1 MNKIFLY
8 YYDRKNLGDDLFVHM
23 IAKRYPNVKFYIWSK
38 KENKRTFAV
47 LKNLIIINQDSKF
60 LSFLKRLRPSLE
72 ARYKSNMELKCDA
85 VVYIGGSIFIE
96 YDNWKEISNWWN
108 YEAENRKFFVL
119 GANFGP
125 YQTEDYRK
133 RMEDIFRKMEDICF
147 RDQWSKKCFSG
158 VPTVRY
164 APDILLNYPM
174 PQIPS
179 KRQVFVSLIDCSSR
193 TEGLGALAKY
203 EQDYLYYISE
213 LLKKS
218 IEDGYHIVLCS
229 FCEEEGDQIAIKK
242 MISMLNK
249 SKNKKYIKCLSY
261 TGVNVNVI
269 TKAIAE
275 SEWVLATRFHAS
287 ILGFA
292 ADKPVFPIIYSDKTK
307 NVLNDMGFSGLV
319 EDIRKLEYIKYEK
332 FIKQLNQQKLINQ
345 KEFKRKSQEH
355 FRKLDKLLM

>member
-1 MNKIFLY
+1 
-8 YYDRKNLGDDLFVHM
+8 
-23 IAKRYPNVKFYIWSK
+23 
-38 KENKRTFAV
+38 
-47 LKNLIIINQDSKF
+47 
-60 LSFLKRLRPSLE
+60 
-72 ARYKSNMELKCDA
+72 
-85 VVYIGGSIFIE
+85 
-96 YDNWKEISNWWN
+96 
-108 YEAENRKFFVL
+108 
-119 GANFGP
+119 
-125 YQTEDYRK
+125 
-133 RMEDIFRKMEDICF
+133 
-147 RDQWSKKCFSG
+147 
-158 VPTVRY
+158 
-164 APDILLNYPM
+164 M